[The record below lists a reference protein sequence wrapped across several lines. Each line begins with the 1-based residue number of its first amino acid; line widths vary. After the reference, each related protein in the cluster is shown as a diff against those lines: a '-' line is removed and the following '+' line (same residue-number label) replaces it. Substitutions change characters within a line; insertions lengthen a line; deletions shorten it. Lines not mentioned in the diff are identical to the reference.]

1 MVSYHDLGIPARGN
15 KDGVNT
21 TAKRGR
27 EDVPDLE
34 ANQERVGHTNGSE
47 ASIAIIWGVGLKEVQ
62 IGKEGACIADEDG
75 AERENRTD
83 KTVLLFVSNG

>member
-1 MVSYHDLGIPARGN
+1 MVSYHDLRIPARGN

-21 TAKRGR
+21 TAKRRR

-34 ANQERVGHTNGSE
+34 TNQKRVGHNNGSE
-47 ASIAIIWGVGLKEVQ
+47 ASIAIVWGVSFEEVQ

-75 AERENRTD
+75 AERENWTD
-83 KTVLLFVSNG
+83 KAILFFVSDH